1 VSFDE
6 EEVARFEK
14 EAMAMMLDAKA
25 AARRQ
30 AAAVT
35 AGERRVAEVEA
46 SACLTVEVGE
56 QQRQGE
62 GVTTLMRSRVL
73 PAPALT
79 PIGCQVEEEQ
89 PLQGKEKQQRVGMLQ
104 APEEQRL
111 QGKEERR
118 VAGQQ
123 EVQARQ
129 EGACYSPNAR
139 RRMVSEFL
147 ESHGF
152 KKDGVNQRKKS
163 ILKFQYPLHVAVK
176 EQNVDMVKLL
186 LESGADKS
194 VKNSSGWTPL
204 DKAAQY
210 KNKMTQGS
218 SVQSSRGTPYKTS
231 VSVLQAL
238 GGC

>member
-1 VSFDE
+1 VTHDE
-6 EEVARFEK
+6 QEVVHFEK

-25 AARRQ
+25 AARLQ

-35 AGERRVAEVEA
+35 TGENEANTSLMVEIGER
-46 SACLTVEVGE
+46 
-56 QQRQGE
+56 QRQGE
-62 GVTTLMRSRVL
+62 GVSTPTRTRVL
-73 PAPALT
+73 PGETLT
-79 PIGCQVEEEQ
+79 AIGCQVEEAQ
-89 PLQGKEKQQRVGMLQ
+89 PLQGKEKQQRVGKLQ
-104 APEEQRL
+104 ASEEQRL
-111 QGKEERR
+111 QRKEERR

-123 EVQARQ
+123 VPEEQARQ
-129 EGACYSPNAR
+129 EGAELCYSPNAR

-147 ESHGF
+147 ESRGF
-152 KKDGVNQRKKS
+152 KKDGVNQKKKS
-163 ILKFQYPLHVAVK
+163 ILKFRYPLHVAVK

-210 KNKMTQGS
+210 KNKMKQGS
-218 SVQSSRGTPYKTS
+218 SVQSSRGTQYKTS
-231 VSVLQAL
+231 ISVLQAL